1 MSRIG
6 LMGGTF
12 DPPHVGHL
20 LIAEQAREQLGLDKV
35 WFLPAA
41 IPPHKSGFSPANDRI
56 EMTRRAIGNH
66 PQFEL
71 QLIEFER
78 AEPSYTVETMK
89 RLRVQYPNDSFYFL
103 IGADSLDALEQWYEY
118 DTLITLVTF
127 GAVARPGSR
136 YRIPERADVR
146 TIDMPQL
153 EISST
158 DIRERVK
165 RNKSIKY
172 LVPSDVE
179 TYIKEHNLYDV

>member
-12 DPPHVGHL
+12 DPPHLGHL
-20 LIAEQAREQLGLDKV
+20 LIAEQAREQLGLDEI

-41 IPPHKSGFSPANDRI
+41 IPPHKEGFSEAAERI
-56 EMTRRAIGNH
+56 EMTRRAIMD
-66 PQFEL
+66 QAEFKL
-71 QLIEFER
+71 CLVEFER

-89 RLRVQYPNDSFYFL
+89 RLRETYPDDTFFFL
-103 IGADSLDALEQWYEY
+103 IGADSLESLEKWHDY
-118 DTLITLVTF
+118 DTLVNLVTF

-136 YRIPERADVR
+136 YRIPSRADVR

-165 RNKSIKY
+165 RGKSIKY
-172 LVPSDVE
+172 LVPLTVE
-179 TYIKEHNLYDV
+179 TYIKERDLYDV